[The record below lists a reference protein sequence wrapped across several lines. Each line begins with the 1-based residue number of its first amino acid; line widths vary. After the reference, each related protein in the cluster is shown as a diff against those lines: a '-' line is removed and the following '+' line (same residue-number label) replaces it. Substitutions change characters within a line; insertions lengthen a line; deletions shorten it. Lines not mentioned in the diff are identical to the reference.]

1 MGAQYS
7 RGALTAALLCVG
19 LAWGVAQEP
28 SHDGGSTAG
37 WTHPRTSW
45 GDPDLQGIWDQ
56 RTITP
61 LERPEALADK
71 AFLTDEDVAVYE
83 QRAAARPDGRRPDDR
98 RTGPS
103 VHAPYW
109 LDYGTRVVGSRRSSL
124 VVDPSD
130 GRIPPLTSTA
140 RQKMEGAASK
150 RVRPAAS
157 WEDRSLWERCLTRG
171 VPAGML
177 PGPYNNNL
185 QIFQTP
191 DYVVLYAE
199 MIHDARI
206 IPLDGHPHIA
216 ARLRQWMGDSRGH
229 WEGDTLVVETT
240 NFATSSSFRGAAEHL
255 YLVER
260 FRRVGSS
267 RIDYAFT
274 VTDPTTWTRPWTV
287 NYPVTKTEGPVFEYA
302 CHEGN
307 YAIQNILVN
316 ARLADKE

>member
-1 MGAQYS
+1 MGVHNS
-7 RGALTAALLCVG
+7 LVRVTVALLC
-19 LAWGVAQEP
+19 LASTGGDAQ
-28 SHDGGSTAG
+28 TTG
-37 WTHPRTSW
+37 WVVPRTSW

-61 LERPEALADK
+61 LERPEAFANK
-71 AFLTDEDVAVYE
+71 EFLTDEDVAGYE
-83 QRAAARPDGRRPDDR
+83 QRAAERPDGRRPDDR

-109 LDYGTRVVGSRRSSL
+109 LDYGTRVIGSRRSSL

-130 GRIPPLTSTA
+130 GRIPSLTSAA
-140 RQKMEGAASK
+140 RQKVSEAAA
-150 RVRPAAS
+150 RRARPAAS

-191 DYVVLYAE
+191 GHVVLYAE
-199 MIHDARI
+199 MIHDTRI
-206 IPLDGHPHIA
+206 IPLDGRPHVDED
-216 ARLRQWMGDSRGH
+216 LRQWMGDSRGR

-240 NFATSSSFRGAAEHL
+240 NFSAGSDFRGAAQHL
-255 YLVER
+255 HLVER
-260 FRRVGSS
+260 FTRIDETA
-267 RIDYAFT
+267 IDYAFT
-274 VTDPTTWTRPWTV
+274 VSDPTTWSRPWTV
-287 NYPVTKTEGPVFEYA
+287 TYPVTKTEGPVFEYA

-307 YAIQNILVN
+307 YAIENILIN
-316 ARLADKE
+316 GRLVDEN